1 MYVICYTYGNG
12 VNDWE
17 IVDGE
22 DAMQER
28 VCELTE
34 LYNLEDND
42 IIVFEYNDMIK

>member
-12 VNDWE
+12 LNDWE

-28 VCELTE
+28 VCELIE
-34 LYNLEDND
+34 LYNLEDDD
-42 IIVFEYNDMIK
+42 IIVFDYNDMIK